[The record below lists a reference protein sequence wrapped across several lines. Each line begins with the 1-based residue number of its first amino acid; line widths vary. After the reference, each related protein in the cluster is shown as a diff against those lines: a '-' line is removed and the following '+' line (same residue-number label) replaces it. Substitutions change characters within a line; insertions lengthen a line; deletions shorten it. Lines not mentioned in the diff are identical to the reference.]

1 MSSVNPLGRLLNLG
15 RTASGGNVRHSLK
28 NVSGAVF
35 VVDTPA
41 NASTLTLKEANAS
54 SGGTIQ
60 TLTAGPTN
68 AEYYTQTNGV
78 WTRVTSGISN
88 GVITVSG
95 TPDLL
100 AAFVNQG
107 QLSDGFAYV
116 TADHSAKATMVILS
130 DLDVQRKPANL
141 RDVRA

>member
-1 MSSVNPLGRLLNLG
+1 MSSINPLGRALNLS
-15 RTASGGNVRHSLK
+15 RTASGGNVRFSMRDC
-28 NVSGAVF
+28 SGMTF

-60 TLTAGPTN
+60 NLVAGPTN
-68 AEYYTQTNGV
+68 AEVYTQTNGV
-78 WTRVTSGISN
+78 WTRVTTGIVS

-100 AAFVNQG
+100 VAFVNQG
-107 QLSDGFAYV
+107 QLSDGFAYC
-116 TADHSAKATMVILS
+116 TADHSAKPTTVILA